1 MFKLAETLTD
11 EMHFL
16 LHRNKQRLLYQI
28 GLIDDPWMQ
37 NDGFIMDDVYSQD
50 PNDPDDKLKVK
61 RSKSNER
68 MPKLRSKLLESK

>member
-1 MFKLAETLTD
+1 
-11 EMHFL
+11 
-16 LHRNKQRLLYQI
+16 
-28 GLIDDPWMQ
+28 MQ

-68 MPKLRSKLLESK
+68 MPKLRSKLLENKQPDLQRGRSSSPPTKGGYKSLLKPQKKF